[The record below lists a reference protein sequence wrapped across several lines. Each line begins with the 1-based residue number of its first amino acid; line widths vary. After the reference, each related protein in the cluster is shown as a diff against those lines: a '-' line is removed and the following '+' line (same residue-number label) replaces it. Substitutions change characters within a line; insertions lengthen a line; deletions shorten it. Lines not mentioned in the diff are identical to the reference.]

1 MFTRSHNVALYR
13 DYIAFSFVIDPSS
26 DRAVYRQLADLLREQ
41 IASGE
46 LGPGAAVPSELT
58 LMQIHGLSRT
68 TVRRSIAELRS
79 EGLVVVS
86 HARTTRVRSSDAE
99 EYVSLDSGTIRAR
112 MPSPKERRALDVGDG
127 VPLLIVERNGK
138 VEIYPAD
145 RVALRVAPK
154 KGR

>member
-1 MFTRSHNVALYR
+1 MFIRGHNIALYR
-13 DYIAFSFVIDPSS
+13 EYIALSFVIDPDS
-26 DRAVYRQLADLLREQ
+26 DRAVYRQLADILRDQ

-58 LMQIHGLSRT
+58 LMQIYGLSRT

-86 HARTTRVRSSDAE
+86 HARTTRVRSNDAE
-99 EYVSLDSGTIRAR
+99 EYVPIDSGTVRAR

-138 VEIYPAD
+138 LEIYPAD
-145 RVALRVAPK
+145 RVALRVTPK
-154 KGR
+154 KAR